1 MDSTPPST
9 NTRKRNKKS
18 QRFSSEP
25 ITLADNLLP
34 PRRSEPIIRPVSPPL
49 SSTRLSNL
57 IYLLIGLTTLLGAF
71 FSYRIVQYKADV
83 GWWNLAL
90 GRGSQMWADSGS
102 SMRDREGERSARE
115 ESVED
120 RINALASALGMPSNE
135 LASAVA
141 SAVRSYVPPASL
153 SSVAAKETG
162 EAVKVLLSEKNG
174 GEGHISGFTA
184 ETIGGIAGGIVNG
197 VEGFVGMEEPLQ

>member
-1 MDSTPPST
+1 
-9 NTRKRNKKS
+9 
-18 QRFSSEP
+18 
-25 ITLADNLLP
+25 
-34 PRRSEPIIRPVSPPL
+34 
-49 SSTRLSNL
+49 
-57 IYLLIGLTTLLGAF
+57 
-71 FSYRIVQYKADV
+71 
-83 GWWNLAL
+83 
-90 GRGSQMWADSGS
+90 MWADSGS